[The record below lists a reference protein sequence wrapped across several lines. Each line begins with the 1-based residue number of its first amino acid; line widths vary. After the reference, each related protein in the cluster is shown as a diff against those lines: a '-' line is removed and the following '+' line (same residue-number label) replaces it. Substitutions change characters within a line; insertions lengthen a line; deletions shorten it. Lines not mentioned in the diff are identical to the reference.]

1 MTPPPCPYT
10 FHFSL
15 SHFPTLNIL
24 FLSRRYFPA
33 VSGMSVYARNMTR
46 ALAQRGHDVTMISQY
61 REDEVGVRV
70 YGGGPP
76 PDEPWMRVVGMRSVG
91 EELGSVDPPADWERD
106 MRDMVA
112 RSEELHAETPFD
124 VVHAQYCYPTGLAA
138 MEVSRR
144 LGIPNVVSIQGGD
157 GHWVGPCCR
166 THQRAMDAVL
176 GHAGAL
182 VIGCDSFRAEVI
194 ENHGTPKERFTIV
207 PGATNTDQFR
217 PPEEVGALRS
227 PARLLYHGRVDARKG
242 SIDFVRAGR
251 QLLDRGHDVRL
262 VISGIGPD
270 FDATREEANKLGMAD
285 RVEMPG
291 AATYA
296 ESPARYA
303 SGDVF
308 VSPTYAEGFSNTILE
323 AMATGL
329 PIVSTATVGVI
340 DAVDHERNG
349 LLHEPG
355 DVEAQ
360 VELTER
366 LLTDAVLR
374 KRLAENALQDVR
386 EKYSWP
392 VVAGQIEDVYKAVLA
407 APIDTSWTDIISVD
421 EPVEEQD
428 LSCRFRTAPQ
438 LL

>member
-1 MTPPPCPYT
+1 M
-10 FHFSL
+10 
-15 SHFPTLNIL
+15 NIL

-46 ALAQRGHDVTMISQY
+46 ALAARGHDVTMVSQY
-61 REDEVGVRV
+61 REDETGVRV

-91 EELGSVDPPADWERD
+91 EELGSTRPPADWERD
-106 MRDMVA
+106 MRDLVA
-112 RSEELHAETPFD
+112 RSEALHAECAFD

-182 VIGCDSFRAEVI
+182 VIGCASFRDEVI
-194 ENHGTPKERFTIV
+194 GIHGTPASRFTIV

-217 PPEEVGALRS
+217 PREVVGGLRT

-242 SIDFVRAGR
+242 SVDFVRAGR
-251 QLLDRGHDVRL
+251 RLVDRGHDVRL

-270 FDATREEANKLGMAD
+270 FEATRAEAEALGIAD

-291 AATYA
+291 AASYA

-303 SGDVF
+303 RGDIF

-329 PIVSTATVGVI
+329 PIVSTRTVGVV
-340 DAVDHERNG
+340 DAVDHGRNG

-355 DVEAQ
+355 DVAAQ
-360 VELTER
+360 VALTER
-366 LLTDAVLR
+366 LLTDPDLR
-374 KRLAENALQDVR
+374 RRLAANALRDVR
-386 EKYSWP
+386 ERYSWP
-392 VVAGQIEDVYKAVLA
+392 VVAGQLERVYEDVRA
-407 APIDTSWTDIISVD
+407 APVDDSWTSIISVD
-421 EPVEEQD
+421 EPVEAQD

>member
-1 MTPPPCPYT
+1 M
-10 FHFSL
+10 
-15 SHFPTLNIL
+15 NIL

-46 ALAQRGHDVTMISQY
+46 ALADRGHHVTMISQY
-61 REDEVGVRV
+61 REDPVGVEV

-76 PDEPWMRVVGMRSVG
+76 PDEAWMRVVGMRSVG
-91 EELGSVDPPADWERD
+91 EELGSVNPPADWERD

-112 RSEELHAETPFD
+112 RGLALHAETPFD

-157 GHWVGPCCR
+157 GHWVGACCR

-176 GHAGAL
+176 NHAGAL
-182 VIGCDSFRAEVI
+182 VIGCDSFRDEVI
-194 ENHGTPKERFTIV
+194 EKHGTPTSRFTIV
-207 PGATNTDQFR
+207 PGATNTDQFK
-217 PPEEVGALRS
+217 PAQELGALGQ
-227 PARLLYHGRVDARKG
+227 PARLLYHGRVDVRKG
-242 SIDFVRAGR
+242 SVDFVRAGR

-262 VISGIGPD
+262 IVSGIGPSMTE
-270 FDATREEANKLGMAD
+270 TRAEAEALGMSELVAF
-285 RVEMPG
+285 PG

-296 ESPARYA
+296 ESPVRYA
-303 SGDVF
+303 DGDIF

-323 AMATGL
+323 AMASGL
-329 PIVSTATVGVI
+329 PIVSTATVGVV
-340 DAVDHERNG
+340 DAIDHERNG

-366 LLTDAVLR
+366 LLVDPVLR
-374 KRLAENALQDVR
+374 KRLAQNALRDVQ

-392 VVAGQIEDVYKAVLA
+392 VVATQIEEVYKGLIGKT
-407 APIDTSWTDIISVD
+407 IDSSWRKIISVD
-421 EPVEEQD
+421 EKVEDQD
-428 LSCRFRTAPQ
+428 LTCRFRVAPQ

>member
-1 MTPPPCPYT
+1 MN
-10 FHFSL
+10 L
-15 SHFPTLNIL
+15 L

-46 ALAQRGHDVTMISQY
+46 ALAARGHHVTMISQY
-61 REDEVGVRV
+61 REDPVGVQV

-91 EELGSVDPPADWERD
+91 EELGSVEPPADWERD

-112 RSEELHAETPFD
+112 RSLELHAETPFD

-182 VIGCDSFRAEVI
+182 IIGCESFREEVVGI
-194 ENHGTPKERFTIV
+194 HGTAVERFTIV
-207 PGATNTDQFR
+207 PGATNTEQFR
-217 PPEEVGALRS
+217 PTRELGALRT

-242 SIDFVRAGR
+242 SVDFVRAGR
-251 QLLDRGHDVRL
+251 MLLDRGHDVRL
-262 VISGIGPD
+262 IMSGIGPD
-270 FDATREEANKLGMAD
+270 FEATRAEAERLGMAD
-285 RVEMPG
+285 VVEFPG
-291 AATYA
+291 AASYA
-296 ESPARYA
+296 ESPGRYA
-303 SGDVF
+303 LGDIF

-323 AMATGL
+323 AMASGL
-329 PIVSTATVGVI
+329 AIVSTATVGVV
-340 DAVDHERNG
+340 DAIDHERNG

-355 DVEAQ
+355 DVLAQ
-360 VELTER
+360 ADLTER
-366 LLTDAVLR
+366 LLEDDVLR
-374 KRLAENALQDVR
+374 KRLAENALEDVR
-386 EKYSWP
+386 TKYSWP
-392 VVAGQIEDVYKAVLA
+392 VVAAQIEEVYERLIGKTV
-407 APIDTSWTDIISVD
+407 DTSWTDIISVA
-421 EPVEEQD
+421 ERVEDQD
-428 LSCRFRTAPQ
+428 LTCRFRTAPQ